1 MPKAYI
7 AQRGERK
14 SRKVPDFGYLP
25 KREGRVI
32 SLGLI
37 ESSLSRRGEVDGDDE
52 RELYFECCE
61 RVFESRRNGGF

>member
-1 MPKAYI
+1 M
-7 AQRGERK
+7 RK
-14 SRKVPDFGYLP
+14 QKKQPNFGYLP

-52 RELYFECCE
+52 RELYFETCE
-61 RVFESRRNGGF
+61 KVFAPKRL